1 MAELEG
7 APACRVALAKLAK
20 SEPVGQKP
28 AGCARFLA
36 KEFYTELRAARIA
49 GHTWK
54 SIASEMGKALGRK
67 VNPQTLN
74 ANFVAVDREHERATG
89 VEALP
94 TRDKRFN
101 GNGVGNGK
109 KKR

>member
-1 MAELEG
+1 MAELDG

-20 SEPVGQKP
+20 SEPVGNRP

-36 KEFYTELRAARIA
+36 KEFYTEIRAARIA
-49 GHTWK
+49 GHGWK
-54 SIASEMGKALGRK
+54 HIASEMGKALGRK

-74 ANFVAVDREHERATG
+74 TNFAVVDREYERSTG

-94 TRDKRFN
+94 VRDKRFN
-101 GNGVGNGK
+101 GNGK

>member
-20 SEPVGQKP
+20 SEPVGKP

-36 KEFYTELRAARIA
+36 REFYTDLRAARLA
-49 GHTWK
+49 GHPWRR
-54 SIASEMGKALGRK
+54 IAEEMSCALKKRILW
-67 VNPQTLN
+67 QTL
-74 ANFVAVDREHERATG
+74 AFNFCVVDREYERETG

-94 TRDKRFN
+94 TRDKRFS
-101 GNGVGNGK
+101 GNGK